1 MSTCQNFEVRY
12 RCRCRLQECKL
23 LAATPTLTFEGIY
36 IKLIITFF
44 LHWKKLGN
52 PADTGS
58 LHLAHSQSI
67 GTAAP
72 ARDQKLRRP
81 QISGLNA
88 QNNNSFRY
96 KDAVTSFFRSGQV
109 RCSRRFNFNI

>member
-1 MSTCQNFEVRY
+1 VQ
-12 RCRCRLQECKL
+12 
-23 LAATPTLTFEGIY
+23 AATPTLTFEGIY

-44 LHWKKLGN
+44 IHWKKLGN
-52 PADTGS
+52 PANTGS

-81 QISGLNA
+81 QISGSNE
-88 QNNNSFRY
+88 QNNNSFR
-96 KDAVTSFFRSGQV
+96 
-109 RCSRRFNFNI
+109 

>member
-1 MSTCQNFEVRY
+1 VQ
-12 RCRCRLQECKL
+12 
-23 LAATPTLTFEGIY
+23 AATPTLTFEGIY

-52 PADTGS
+52 PANTGS

-81 QISGLNA
+81 QISGSNA
-88 QNNNSFRY
+88 QSNSSFR
-96 KDAVTSFFRSGQV
+96 TLSHHFSGQV
-109 RCSRRFNFNI
+109 RSGVVGVLIFNI